1 MLTIISNSLILVIA
15 PAIPMMAMTTAKRP
29 RDTPNP
35 ARAFTRLPILKD
47 PMEMFSSNGIYCAAY
62 APPFSF
68 IIAPPISNEMPAIYK
83 LIKYYFKNIIMKM
96 EFNRKMYCV
105 SNNNMPKICEGNL
118 PKRKCW
124 WQREKPSRH
133 GLKDSSWRILLYPG
147 QCNKLSNRRPKH

>member
-68 IIAPPISNEMPAIYK
+68 IIAPPINNEMPAIYK
-83 LIKYYFKNIIMKM
+83 LIKNYFKNIKYNQSLI
-96 EFNRKMYCV
+96 ENCIAYQTI
-105 SNNNMPKICEGNL
+105 ICQKYAKETYQKENVDDN
-118 PKRKCW
+118 
-124 WQREKPSRH
+124 EKNHP
-133 GLKDSSWRILLYPG
+133 
-147 QCNKLSNRRPKH
+147 NTA

>member
-1 MLTIISNSLILVIA
+1 MRIDSSPVITNMLTIISNSLILVIA

-68 IIAPPISNEMPAIYK
+68 IIAPPINNEMPAIYK
-83 LIKYYFKNIIMKM
+83 LIKNYFKNVKYNH
-96 EFNRKMYCV
+96 EDGV
-105 SNNNMPKICEGNL
+105 
-118 PKRKCW
+118 
-124 WQREKPSRH
+124 
-133 GLKDSSWRILLYPG
+133 
-147 QCNKLSNRRPKH
+147 